1 MNIVTSCQL
10 CDERALH
17 VIGDNDSKIQQC
29 ISCGYV
35 TNSKYKGKKEDN
47 VEWNTLTE
55 DMKKWSKETLGYIW
69 IPTIMT
75 LPDYMLYPFDD
86 KDGVMKWGLA
96 EMVDISKEEQKNY
109 PIPGDSGK
117 FYERKYDTDS
127 AVTYEKFY
135 EALSFINDK
144 AKEKL
149 AKKNERVDIKLP
161 KTEKIKDGS

>member
-1 MNIVTSCQL
+1 MNIISNCPL
-10 CDERALH
+10 CEAKALH
-17 VIGDNDSKIQQC
+17 VIGEKEAKIQQC

-149 AKKNERVDIKLP
+149 AKKNERVDIKLS